1 MVFKEH
7 DIRIMFL
14 SYSCDMKR
22 KAKKQWFIIG
32 SLMVII
38 LTGIYQYFQVQKETS
53 LEPYI
58 KLYLH
63 EQGTI
68 VSMDLEQYIK
78 GVVTAEMPASFD
90 IEALKAQAVCAR
102 TYAIKKLIEEH
113 SYPQG
118 ADLSDDIN
126 SCQAYAPLLNND
138 KIDPYTRELAQR
150 IKEAVESTRGEIML
164 FDSKPIDALYCS
176 TCGGKTESAGAVWGT
191 DISYLRAV
199 KCDDCAKSS
208 HYQNSQTINNEDINK
223 LVGDKGD
230 TLNIKVL
237 AQTPSGRL
245 KSLSINGHQLDADTL
260 RKDLN
265 LPSSWVEFHSS
276 AHTTVINTRG
286 YGHGVGLC
294 QYGANGMAQ
303 RGKDYH
309 QILKKYYA
317 GINFY
322 ILTY

>member
-1 MVFKEH
+1 MN
-7 DIRIMFL
+7 
-14 SYSCDMKR
+14 R
-22 KAKKQWFIIG
+22 KATKRIFIIG
-32 SLMVII
+32 ILMVISV
-38 LTGIYQYFQVQKETS
+38 TAIYQYFQVEKEAT

-63 EQGTI
+63 EQGAI
-68 VSMDLEQYIK
+68 VGMDLEQYIK

-102 TYAIKKLIEEH
+102 TYAVKKLIEEH

-126 SCQAYAPLLNND
+126 VCQAYAPVLNFAKDDSNE
-138 KIDPYTRELAQR
+138 RELAKR
-150 IKEAVESTRGEIML
+150 IDEAVESTRGEIML

-176 TCGGKTESAGAVWGT
+176 TCGGKTESAGAVWGK
-191 DISYLRAV
+191 DISYLHAV
-199 KCDDCAKSS
+199 KCDDCSKSS
-208 HYQNSQTINNEDINK
+208 HYQNSHTINNEVINK

-230 TLNIKVL
+230 TLNIKIL

-260 RKDLN
+260 RKGLN
-265 LPSSWVEFHSS
+265 LPSSWIDFHPSV
-276 AHTTVINTRG
+276 HTTVINTRG

-303 RGKDYH
+303 RGKNYH
-309 QILKKYYA
+309 QILKKYYL
-317 GINFY
+317 GIDFY
-322 ILTY
+322 KLSY

>member
-1 MVFKEH
+1 M
-7 DIRIMFL
+7 L
-14 SYSCDMKR
+14 
-22 KAKKQWFIIG
+22 II
-32 SLMVII
+32 SL
-38 LTGIYQYFQVQKETS
+38 TAIYQYFHIKKEAA

-68 VSMDLEQYIK
+68 IGMDLEQYIK
-78 GVVTAEMPASFD
+78 GVVTAEMPASFE

-126 SCQAYAPLLNND
+126 SCQAYAPVLDLAKND
-138 KIDPYTRELAQR
+138 SYTLDLAKRID
-150 IKEAVESTRGEIML
+150 EAVESTRGEIIV
-164 FDSKPIDALYCS
+164 FDSKPIDAIYCS
-176 TCGGKTESAGAVWGT
+176 TCGGKTESAGAVWGK
-191 DISYLRAV
+191 DISYLRPI
-199 KCDDCAKSS
+199 KCEDCSKSS

-223 LVGDKGD
+223 MVGGKGD
-230 TLNIKVL
+230 TLSIKIL
-237 AQTPSGRL
+237 ALTPSGRL
-245 KSLSINGHQLDADTL
+245 KSLSINGQQLDAGTL
-260 RKDLN
+260 RTGLN
-265 LPSSWVEFHSS
+265 LPSSWIEFQTS

-303 RGKDYH
+303 RGKNYH
-309 QILKKYYA
+309 QIIKKYYS
-317 GINFY
+317 GIDFY
-322 ILTY
+322 KLAY